1 MKLVCEGAGV
11 NSAEFNIIC
20 FRLASLTDTLGLHAF
35 GKDRFVG
42 VSGHF
47 LPTCDKQLQ
56 FRCGDGTCIP
66 KQNVCDGRSDCH
78 DATDEQSCGEWKA
91 TQRFGMNH
99 KMYIIIYISIS
110 VFEKSLE
117 TNCL

>member
-66 KQNVCDGRSDCH
+66 KQNVCDGRSDCQ

-99 KMYIIIYISIS
+99 KMYIFLY
-110 VFEKSLE
+110 
-117 TNCL
+117 N